1 VIDDQYLDTIA
12 DSEDQR
18 PAIPPSPNLTP
29 DRMRRDPGF
38 GWRLFVTVTLLP
50 CVAQRER
57 NCPASVFPR
66 LMDKIHYPSFLCHC

>member
-38 GWRLFVTVTLLP
+38 G
-50 CVAQRER
+50 
-57 NCPASVFPR
+57 
-66 LMDKIHYPSFLCHC
+66 